1 MPSNRP
7 PRNVPTTEP
16 AAITNKKSQ
25 FCRSTTLIAAVT
37 RQTHKHG
44 RKAHGKRQA
53 ASQFDICAEQQ
64 RKRRDQKLAAG
75 NSK

>member
-1 MPSNRP
+1 
-7 PRNVPTTEP
+7 
-16 AAITNKKSQ
+16 
-25 FCRSTTLIAAVT
+25 LIAAVT